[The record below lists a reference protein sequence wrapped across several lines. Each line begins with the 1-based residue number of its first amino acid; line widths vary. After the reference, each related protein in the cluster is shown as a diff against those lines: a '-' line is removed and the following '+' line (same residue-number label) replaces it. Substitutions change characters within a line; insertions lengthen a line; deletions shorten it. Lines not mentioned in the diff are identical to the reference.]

1 MKPIIEITGRMEYPL
16 ECGFRAFIKQ
26 GNGTMVFI
34 SQVVDVRDNTEYGVT
49 IETQNTIYKLTYAKE
64 MVA

>member
-1 MKPIIEITGRMEYPL
+1 MKPIVEITGRIEYPL
-16 ECGFRAFIKQ
+16 ERGFRAFIKQ
-26 GNGTMVFI
+26 ENGTMLFT
-34 SQVVDVRDNTEYGVT
+34 SQVVDVRDDAKYGIT